1 MYKVLEYFTDNLD
14 NGYVYN
20 VGDVYPHEGYTPTQE
35 RIEALAG
42 VNNARKRPVIE
53 MVFEESKAEDV
64 PDINV
69 GDIEEKPK
77 RRKKREG

>member
-35 RIEALAG
+35 RIEALTGAG
-42 VNNARKRPVIE
+42 NARKRPVIE
-53 MVFEESKAEDV
+53 KVIESVTEEVTETAVE
-64 PDINV
+64 
-69 GDIEEKPK
+69 EEKPK

>member
-1 MYKVLEYFTDNLD
+1 MYKVLEHFTDNLD

-20 VGDVYPHEGYTPTQE
+20 VGDVYPHEGYTPTEE

-42 VNNARKRPVIE
+42 AENARKRPVIE
-53 MVFEESKAEDV
+53 KVIESVTEEV
-64 PDINV
+64 PETTV
-69 GDIEEKPK
+69 EETEEKPK